1 MSQLNI
7 DKQRELV
14 NLFLNT
20 PKKSLTLEMCEAAVE
35 KDGAYI
41 QFVPKRFL
49 TKELCLKAVKSNPMA
64 FLKLK
69 KEYICKEVLKATYD
83 SAQTDFITFDLGKR
97 ILSKISRIKELELSD
112 LLDDEVVKSAVLYH
126 PEHLRQAGFKKY
138 LDNREIIESALKK
151 DGSFLRYIPEEAQT
165 KEHILNAIDGGLD
178 IKNFY
183 VTKRFMDDEIADALI
198 VKASTNFIKLPQ
210 EKRTYERCLLAA
222 KNGLRAKYIPSEYFD
237 EEMAKAYIEGHGVL
251 NRVPK
256 NLITKEL
263 ILKSSEVSASSLI
276 NFDSDLIDEE
286 LAYELMKKGVLFNYP
301 CIRKNQ
307 SQRIVDLALTDIGNI
322 AYVKPEFLTDEIV
335 DRAIE
340 ANYLLANKIP
350 QEFLTEERVCKL
362 IDKGLDLGSTC
373 VRENQTEK
381 VIDKLIKKGG
391 LTMPQFFDH
400 HLAMVNQSFL
410 TQDFFKK
417 IIKRNPKLFKFIPN
431 AYLNEEL
438 CYLAACEGECALDVS
453 LVSYQSQRIVD
464 KCFENKEWRSLR
476 HVREEFRT
484 EAIVKQAIE
493 WDMSNI
499 LQLLDPK
506 MQEQYLYECVCSGE
520 VPMNY
525 KYSEIISPR
534 IAEKA
539 MGINRESFKF
549 FREKVKTE
557 EVCKKAYEYRK
568 DFVFY
573 IPERF
578 TTTEMWLEG
587 VKYKGGMNASD
598 IYLIPPKHYTE
609 ELMVEI
615 VKKDYTLLEWVS
627 EEFLTPELLSTLYQI
642 DARILKYFNI

>member
-20 PKKSLTLEMCEAAVE
+20 PKKSLTLEMCEAALE

-41 QFVPKRFL
+41 QLVPKRFL

-286 LAYELMKKGVLFNYP
+286 LAYELMKKGF
-301 CIRKNQ
+301 
-307 SQRIVDLALTDIGNI
+307 
-322 AYVKPEFLTDEIV
+322 FLTI
-335 DRAIE
+335 
-340 ANYLLANKIP
+340 
-350 QEFLTEERVCKL
+350 
-362 IDKGLDLGSTC
+362 
-373 VRENQTEK
+373 
-381 VIDKLIKKGG
+381 
-391 LTMPQFFDH
+391 
-400 HLAMVNQSFL
+400 
-410 TQDFFKK
+410 
-417 IIKRNPKLFKFIPN
+417 
-431 AYLNEEL
+431 
-438 CYLAACEGECALDVS
+438 
-453 LVSYQSQRIVD
+453 LVS
-464 KCFENKEWRSLR
+464 
-476 HVREEFRT
+476 
-484 EAIVKQAIE
+484 VK
-493 WDMSNI
+493 
-499 LQLLDPK
+499 
-506 MQEQYLYECVCSGE
+506 
-520 VPMNY
+520 
-525 KYSEIISPR
+525 
-534 IAEKA
+534 
-539 MGINRESFKF
+539 IN
-549 FREKVKTE
+549 
-557 EVCKKAYEYRK
+557 
-568 DFVFY
+568 
-573 IPERF
+573 
-578 TTTEMWLEG
+578 L
-587 VKYKGGMNASD
+587 NA
-598 IYLIPPKHYTE
+598 
-609 ELMVEI
+609 
-615 VKKDYTLLEWVS
+615 
-627 EEFLTPELLSTLYQI
+627 
-642 DARILKYFNI
+642 